1 MGLPKQ
7 QDQEDDDDEGPIPCI
22 GGNDELYGD
31 AGDDL
36 LDGGPENDFGDG
48 GSNFD
53 TCVKVET
60 VSNCEA

>member
-1 MGLPKQ
+1 M
-7 QDQEDDDDEGPIPCI
+7 

-48 GSNFD
+48 GSNSD